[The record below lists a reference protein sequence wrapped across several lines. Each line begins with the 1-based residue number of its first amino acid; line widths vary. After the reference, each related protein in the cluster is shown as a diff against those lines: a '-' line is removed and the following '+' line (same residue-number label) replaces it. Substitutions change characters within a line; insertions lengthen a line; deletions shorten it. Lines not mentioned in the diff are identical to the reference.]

1 METPEP
7 AASAQPAA
15 PKAPPPKHGLLSL
28 LIEYGPILCFFLIYH
43 HYAPTTKANALGEV
57 FAVIRGTI
65 GFIIAALAALSLS
78 LWKFR
83 RVSPMLVLSTVLIVF
98 FGGLTVWTQDQK
110 WIMHKPTAV
119 YLLFAVLLLGG
130 WLRGKALLKVMLS
143 AAFEGLD
150 DTGWMKLSRNWGFF
164 FVVLAVINEGFAG
177 RTAPD
182 AFEIWLKAK
191 LWLFMPLSF
200 LFTFAHMP
208 MLLRHGL
215 ASNAEDDAATT
226 APHE

>member
-1 METPEP
+1 MDQSPEAQKP
-7 AASAQPAA
+7 APS
-15 PKAPPPKHGLLSL
+15 KHGWLSL
-28 LIEYGPILCFFLIYH
+28 LIEYGPILCFFLTYRH
-43 HYAPTTKANALGEV
+43 FAPDTKTDSLGEV
-57 FAVIRGTI
+57 FAVIRGTVA
-65 GFIIAALAALSLS
+65 FIIAALAALGVS

-98 FGGLTVWTQDQK
+98 FGGLTVWTQDK
-110 WIMHKPTAV
+110 AWIMHKPTAV
-119 YLLFAVLLLGG
+119 YLLFAVLLIGG
-130 WLRGKALLKVMLS
+130 WLRGKALLKIMLS
-143 AAFEGLD
+143 AAFEGLND
-150 DTGWMKLSRNWGFF
+150 AGWMKLSRNWGFF
-164 FVVLAVINEGFAG
+164 FVVLAIINEVFAN

-215 ASNAEDDAATT
+215 AKEAEQDVATT
-226 APHE
+226 TPHE